1 MITVN
6 GVKFVTS
13 AMMADVS
20 DEWSAADALMGNAA
34 LVGLV
39 LADDDNGFIG
49 GRLVTYTEESIL
61 AGDDPLGDG
70 GYYD

>member
-6 GVKFVTS
+6 GVEFVTS

-20 DEWSAADALMGNAA
+20 DKWSDAEALMGNAA

-39 LADDDNGFIG
+39 LADDDNRLIG
-49 GRLVTYTEESIL
+49 GRLAVHTEESIL
-61 AGDDPLGDG
+61 AGDDPLGEGD
-70 GYYD
+70 YYD